1 MSSGDGA
8 ARPEVTPS
16 GGGASNLTPPGG
28 GASNLTPK
36 VAWLLAATFIVAVA
50 GLIYELIAATISS
63 YLLGDSIRQ
72 FSFVIGVFLSAM
84 GIGAWASRFVGDA
97 LSGFVRAQIALGAI
111 GGALGPVLFFS
122 YAIYGYVGLP
132 LYGGL
137 IAIGILSGMEIPLI
151 SRVMKEIGA
160 AEFRFENVLTADY
173 IGALAASL
181 AFPLL
186 IVPNL
191 PLMSASLA
199 FGILNL
205 LVAGFSLYLFS
216 DRLPKGL
223 WAAWGALLLG
233 SLVAF
238 GMSERMVSAVDA
250 RLFQDEVIF
259 SETTAYQSIV
269 ITRFDERYRLFLDH
283 SIQFDSLDEHRY
295 HEALV
300 HPAMGLV
307 ADARRV
313 LVLGGGDGMAVREVL
328 RHEGVEH
335 VTLVDLDPRVTDL
348 FATNPDLV
356 ALNDRALLDPRVE
369 IVNTDAWVWA
379 AEAATTGADI
389 YDVIIADL
397 PDPKSIALSK
407 LYSVEFYGMLI
418 ERLASHG
425 LIVTQAGSPT
435 FATEAF
441 WITEATLAATR
452 NPVQPG
458 GTLETVAYQTYL
470 PSFGNWGFVMA
481 GLALPDEA
489 RAPELPDG
497 LRYMTADMWVASQ
510 VFGVDQARPDDV
522 PANTIQGHPLVAAY
536 QRGWEYWFR

>member
-1 MSSGDGA
+1 MNSTEGAGDAG
-8 ARPEVTPS
+8 PE
-16 GGGASNLTPPGG
+16 LTPPGG
-28 GASNLTPK
+28 GASKVEAK

-84 GIGAWASRFVGDA
+84 GVGAWASRFVGDA

-122 YAIYGYVGLP
+122 YAIYGAVGLP

-137 IAIGILSGMEIPLI
+137 IAIGVLSGMEIPLI

-199 FGILNL
+199 FGLLNL
-205 LVAGFSLYLFS
+205 LVAGFSIYLFR
-216 DRLPKGL
+216 DRLGRGL
-223 WAAWGALLLG
+223 WLPWAALLLAT
-233 SLVAF
+233 LLAF

-250 RLFQDEVIF
+250 RLFQDEVIL
-259 SETTAYQSIV
+259 SETTSYQSIV

-307 ADARRV
+307 AGARRV

-335 VTLVDLDPRVTDL
+335 VTLVDLDPRVTEL
-348 FATNPDLV
+348 FATNADLV
-356 ALNDRALLDPRVE
+356 ALNGGALLDERVE
-369 IVNTDAWVWA
+369 VVNTDAWVWA
-379 AEAATTGADI
+379 AEADAAPF
-389 YDVIIADL
+389 DVIIADL

-407 LYSVEFYGMLI
+407 LYSVEFYGMLM
-418 ERLASHG
+418 ERLSSHG
-425 LIVTQAGSPT
+425 LLVTQAGSPT

-452 NPVQPG
+452 NPVAPG
-458 GTLETVAYQTYL
+458 GSLQTIAYQTYL

-481 GLALPDEA
+481 GQVLPDEA
-489 RAPELPDG
+489 RVPELPDG
-497 LRYMTADMWVASQ
+497 LRYMTADVWTASQ
-510 VFGVDQARPDDV
+510 VFGADQARPEAV
-522 PANTIQGHPLVAAY
+522 PVNTIQGHPLVAAY
-536 QRGWEYWFR
+536 QRGWEFWFR

>member
-1 MSSGDGA
+1 MNQTDGV
-8 ARPEVTPS
+8 RPE
-16 GGGASNLTPPGG
+16 
-28 GASNLTPK
+28 LTPK

-84 GIGAWASRFVGDA
+84 GIGAWVSRYVDDA

-122 YAIYGYVGLP
+122 YAIYGVVGLP

-137 IAIGILSGMEIPLI
+137 VAIGVLSGMEIPLI

-186 IVPNL
+186 IIPNL

-199 FGILNL
+199 FGALNL
-205 LVAGFSLYLFS
+205 LVAGFSLYLFA
-216 DRLPKGL
+216 DRLPRGL
-223 WAAWGALLLG
+223 WVPWGALLLAM
-233 SLVAF
+233 LVAL
-238 GMSERMVSAVDA
+238 GLSERMVSAVDA

-300 HPAMGLV
+300 HPAMGLAPSV
-307 ADARRV
+307 ARV

-335 VTLVDLDPRVTDL
+335 VTLVDLDPRVTEL

-356 ALNDRALLDPRVE
+356 ALNGGSLLDERVE
-369 IVNTDAWVWA
+369 IVNEDAWVWA
-379 AEAATTGADI
+379 AEASGSEAV

-407 LYSVEFYGMLI
+407 LYSVEFYAMLV

-425 LIVTQAGSPT
+425 LLVTQAGSPT

-441 WITEATLAATR
+441 WITDATLDAVR
-452 NPVQPG
+452 NPVEPG
-458 GTLETVAYQTYL
+458 GTLDTVAYQTYL

-481 GLALPDEA
+481 GPDLPAEG
-489 RAPELPDG
+489 RVPSLPEG
-497 LRYMTADMWVASQ
+497 LRYMTPELWEASQ
-510 VFGVDQARPDDV
+510 AFGLDQARPDDV
-522 PANTIQGHPLVAAY
+522 PVNTIQGHPLVAAY
-536 QRGWEYWFR
+536 QRGWEFWFR

>member
-1 MSSGDGA
+1 MTETTGGQA
-8 ARPEVTPS
+8 EPEN
-16 GGGASNLTPPGG
+16 GK
-28 GASNLTPK
+28 LTPK

-84 GIGAWASRFVGDA
+84 GVGAWASRFVGDA

-111 GGALGPVLFFS
+111 GGALGPVLFFA
-122 YAIYGYVGLP
+122 YAIYGAVGLP

-137 IAIGILSGMEIPLI
+137 IAIGLLSGMEIPLI

-216 DRLPKGL
+216 DRLPRPL
-223 WAAWGALLLG
+223 WWAWGGLLLAALL
-233 SLVAF
+233 AF

-307 ADARRV
+307 PDVRRV

-328 RHEGVEH
+328 RHEGVTH
-335 VTLVDLDPRVTDL
+335 VTLVDLDPRVTEL

-356 ALNDRALLDPRVE
+356 SLNGGALTDPRVE
-369 IVNTDAWVWA
+369 IVNADAWVWA
-379 AEAATTGADI
+379 AEAEASF
-389 YDVIIADL
+389 DVIIADL

-407 LYSVEFYGMLI
+407 LYSVEFYAMLA
-418 ERLASHG
+418 ERLSSHG
-425 LIVTQAGSPT
+425 LFVTQAGSPT

-452 NPVQPG
+452 NPTAPG
-458 GTLETVAYQTYL
+458 ETLGTLAYQTYL

-481 GLALPDEA
+481 GPALP
-489 RAPELPDG
+489 APGRSPDLPEG
-497 LRYMTADMWVASQ
+497 LRYMTAEVWQASQ
-510 VFGVDQARPDDV
+510 TFGADQARPGEV
-522 PANTIQGHPLVAAY
+522 PVNTIQGHPLVAAY
-536 QRGWEYWFR
+536 QSGWDYWFR

>member
-1 MSSGDGA
+1 MNEDIGV
-8 ARPEVTPS
+8 RPE
-16 GGGASNLTPPGG
+16 
-28 GASNLTPK
+28 LTPK

-84 GIGAWASRFVGDA
+84 GVGAWASRYVGNA

-111 GGALGPVLFFS
+111 GGALGPVLFFA
-122 YAIYGYVGLP
+122 YAIYGTVGLP

-137 IAIGILSGMEIPLI
+137 VLIGILSGMEIPLI

-199 FGILNL
+199 FGTLNL
-205 LVAGFSLYLFS
+205 LVAGFSLYLFR
-216 DRLPKGL
+216 DKLGRGL
-223 WAAWGALLLG
+223 WLPWGALLLC
-233 SLVAF
+233 SVVAF

-259 SETTAYQSIV
+259 SETTTYQSIV

-307 ADARRV
+307 PDARRV
-313 LVLGGGDGMAVREVL
+313 LILGGGDGMAAREVL
-328 RHEGVEH
+328 RHAGVEH
-335 VTLVDLDPRVTDL
+335 VTLVDLDPRVTEL
-348 FATNPDLV
+348 FATNSDLV
-356 ALNDRALLDPRVE
+356 ALNGAALQDARVE
-369 IVNTDAWVWA
+369 IVNADAWVWA
-379 AEAATTGADI
+379 AEAEGV

-397 PDPKSIALSK
+397 PDPKSIVLSK
-407 LYSVEFYGMLI
+407 LYSVEFYAMLA
-418 ERLASHG
+418 ERLSSYG
-425 LIVTQAGSPT
+425 LLVTQAGSPT

-441 WITEATLAATR
+441 WITEATLAGTR
-452 NPVQPG
+452 NPVSPG
-458 GTLETVAYQTYL
+458 GTLQTIAYQTYL
-470 PSFGNWGFVMA
+470 PSFGNWGFVIA
-481 GLALPDEA
+481 GQVLPDEA
-489 RAPELPDG
+489 RMPEMPEG
-497 LRYMTADMWVASQ
+497 LRYMTPEVWTASQ
-510 VFGVDQARPDDV
+510 VFGADQAQPDAAPV
-522 PANTIQGHPLVAAY
+522 NTIQGHPLVAAY
-536 QRGWEYWFR
+536 QRGWEFWFR

>member
-1 MSSGDGA
+1 M
-8 ARPEVTPS
+8 
-16 GGGASNLTPPGG
+16 
-28 GASNLTPK
+28 TPK
-36 VAWLLAATFIVAVA
+36 VAWLLAATFMVAVA

-72 FSFVIGVFLSAM
+72 FSFVIGVFLSSM

-97 LSGFVRAQIALGAI
+97 LSGFVRAQIALGAV
-111 GGALGPVLFFS
+111 GGALGPVLFFT
-122 YAIYGYVGLP
+122 YAIYGTVGLP

-137 IAIGILSGMEIPLI
+137 VAIGVLSGLEIPLI

-216 DRLPKGL
+216 DRLARGL
-223 WAAWGALLLG
+223 WGAWGALLLA

-300 HPAMGLV
+300 HPVMGLV
-307 ADARRV
+307 PDARRV

-335 VTLVDLDPRVTDL
+335 VTLVDLDPRVTEL
-348 FATNPDLV
+348 FATNPDLL
-356 ALNDRALLDPRVE
+356 ALNGGSLNDPRVE
-369 IVNTDAWVWA
+369 IVNADAWVWA
-379 AEAATTGADI
+379 AEASEV

-407 LYSVEFYGMLI
+407 LYSIEFYAMLI
-418 ERLASHG
+418 ERLTGQG
-425 LIVTQAGSPT
+425 LLVTQAGSPT

-441 WITEATLAATR
+441 WITDATLDATR
-452 NPVQPG
+452 NPNVPG
-458 GTLETVAYQTYL
+458 GTLETIAYQTYL

-481 GLALPDEA
+481 GAVLPAQA
-489 RAPELPDG
+489 RVPTLPEG
-497 LRYMTADMWVASQ
+497 LRYMTREVWEASQ
-510 VFGVDQARPDDV
+510 AFGVDQSQPDDV
-522 PANTIQGHPLVAAY
+522 IVNTIQGHPLVAAY

>member
-1 MSSGDGA
+1 MNADDGA
-8 ARPEVTPS
+8 ARPE
-16 GGGASNLTPPGG
+16 
-28 GASNLTPK
+28 LTPK

-84 GIGAWASRFVGDA
+84 GVGAWASRFVGDA

-122 YAIYGYVGLP
+122 YAIYGAVGLP

-199 FGILNL
+199 FGTLNL
-205 LVAGFSLYLFS
+205 LVAGFSIYLFR
-216 DRLPKGL
+216 DRLGRGL
-223 WAAWGALLLG
+223 WLPWGGLLLAT
-233 SLVAF
+233 LLAF
-238 GMSERMVSAVDA
+238 ALSERMVSAVDA

-259 SETTAYQSIV
+259 SETTGYQSIV

-335 VTLVDLDPRVTDL
+335 VTLVDLDPRVTEL
-348 FATNPDLV
+348 FATNADLV
-356 ALNDRALLDPRVE
+356 ALNGGALQDARVE
-369 IVNTDAWVWA
+369 VVNEDAWVWA
-379 AEAATTGADI
+379 AEADGT

-407 LYSVEFYGMLI
+407 LYSVEFYAMLV
-418 ERLASHG
+418 ERLSAQG
-425 LIVTQAGSPT
+425 LLVTQAGSPT

-441 WITEATLAATR
+441 WITEATLGATR
-452 NPVQPG
+452 NPTMPG
-458 GTLETVAYQTYL
+458 GTLDTIAYQTYL

-481 GLALPDEA
+481 GQMLPADA
-489 RAPELPDG
+489 RVPALPDG
-497 LRYMTADMWVASQ
+497 LRYMTPEVWTASQ
-510 VFGVDQARPDDV
+510 AFGVDQSRPAEV
-522 PANTIQGHPLVAAY
+522 PVNTIQGHPLVAAY
-536 QRGWEYWFR
+536 QRGWEFWFR

>member
-1 MSSGDGA
+1 M
-8 ARPEVTPS
+8 
-16 GGGASNLTPPGG
+16 
-28 GASNLTPK
+28 TPK
-36 VAWLLAATFIVAVA
+36 VAWLLAATFLVAVS

-72 FSFVIGVFLSAM
+72 FSFVIGVFLSSM
-84 GIGAWASRFVGDA
+84 GVGAWASRYVDDA

-122 YAIYGYVGLP
+122 YAIYGSVGLP

-137 IAIGILSGMEIPLI
+137 VIIGALSGMEIPLI

-186 IVPNL
+186 IIPNL

-199 FGILNL
+199 FGALNL
-205 LVAGFSLYLFS
+205 LVAGFSLYLFA
-216 DRLPKGL
+216 DRLPRGL
-223 WAAWGALLLG
+223 WVPWGALLLAMLAG
-233 SLVAF
+233 LVA
-238 GMSERMVSAVDA
+238 SERLVSAVDA

-269 ITRFDERYRLFLDH
+269 ITRFDDRYRLFLNH

-300 HPAMGLV
+300 HPAMGL
-307 ADARRV
+307 APSAARV

-328 RHEGVEH
+328 RHAGVEH

-348 FATNPDLV
+348 FATHPDLV
-356 ALNDRALLDPRVE
+356 ALNNGALNDPRVE
-369 IVNTDAWVWA
+369 IVNADAWVWA
-379 AEAATTGADI
+379 AEADGI

-397 PDPKSIALSK
+397 PDPRSIGLSK
-407 LYSVEFYGMLI
+407 LYTVEFYAMLV
-418 ERLASHG
+418 ERLSGHG
-425 LIVTQAGSPT
+425 LMVTQAGSPT

-452 NPVQPG
+452 NPMLPG
-458 GTLETVAYQTYL
+458 GSLDTLAYQTYL

-481 GLALPDEA
+481 GPALPADT
-489 RAPELPDG
+489 RVPDLPEG
-497 LRYMTADMWVASQ
+497 LRYLTLEVWEASQ
-510 VFGVDQARPDDV
+510 AFGVDQARPDQV
-522 PANTIQGHPLVAAY
+522 PVNTIQGHPLVAAY
-536 QRGWEYWFR
+536 QRGWEFWFR

>member
-1 MSSGDGA
+1 MTDNSTETG
-8 ARPEVTPS
+8 TPS
-16 GGGASNLTPPGG
+16 E
-28 GASNLTPK
+28 LTPK
-36 VAWLLAATFIVAVA
+36 VAWLLAATFVVAVA

-84 GIGAWASRFVGDA
+84 GVGAWVSRFVGDA
-97 LSGFVRAQIALGAI
+97 LAGFVRAQMALGVI
-111 GGALGPVLFFS
+111 GGALGPLLFFT
-122 YAIYGYVGLP
+122 YAFYGAVGLP

-137 IAIGILSGMEIPLI
+137 IAIGVLSGMEIPLI

-191 PLMSASLA
+191 PLMAASIA

-205 LVAGFSLYLFS
+205 LVAGLSLYLFR
-216 DRLPKGL
+216 DRIGRGL
-223 WAAWGALLLG
+223 WLAWAGFLLAAIA
-233 SLVAF
+233 AF
-238 GMSERMVSAVDA
+238 GLSGRMVSAVDA

-259 SETTAYQSIV
+259 SETTPYQSII

-295 HEALV
+295 HEMLV
-300 HPAMGLV
+300 HPSMGLV
-307 ADARRV
+307 PDARNV

-328 RHEGVEH
+328 RHDGVER
-335 VTLVDLDPRVTDL
+335 VVLVDLDPRVTEL

-356 ALNDRALLDPRVE
+356 ALNGGSLQDERVE
-369 IVNTDAWVWA
+369 IVNADAGVWD
-379 AEAATTGADI
+379 AEGHGGEAFDI
-389 YDVIIADL
+389 ITADL

-407 LYSVEFYGMLI
+407 LYSVEFYSMLM
-418 ERLASHG
+418 ERLSGVG
-425 LIVTQAGSPT
+425 LFVTQAGSPT
-435 FATEAF
+435 FASDAF

-452 NPVQPG
+452 NPMAPG
-458 GTLETVAYQTYL
+458 QGMETLAYQVYL

-481 GLALPDEA
+481 GPGVPDDA
-489 RAPELPDG
+489 RVPELPEG
-497 LRYMTADMWVASQ
+497 LRFLNSEVWRGAQAFSE
-510 VFGVDQARPDDV
+510 DQLPAGDV
-522 PANTIQGHPLVAAY
+522 PVNTIQGHPLVAAY
-536 QRGWEYWFR
+536 QRGWDFWFR

>member
-1 MSSGDGA
+1 MS
-8 ARPEVTPS
+8 ETT
-16 GGGASNLTPPGG
+16 GGQAEPDNGG
-28 GASNLTPK
+28 LTPK

-84 GIGAWASRFVGDA
+84 GVGAWASRFVGDA
-97 LSGFVRAQIALGAI
+97 LAAFVRAQIALGAI

-122 YAIYGYVGLP
+122 YAIYGSVGLP

-137 IAIGILSGMEIPLI
+137 VAIGVLSGMEIPLI

-216 DRLPKGL
+216 DRLARGL
-223 WAAWGALLLG
+223 WWAWGALLLA
-233 SLVAF
+233 SLLAF

-269 ITRFDERYRLFLDH
+269 ITRFDERFRLFLDH

-328 RHEGVEH
+328 RHAGVEH
-335 VTLVDLDPRVTDL
+335 VTLVDLDPRVTEL
-348 FATNPDLV
+348 FSTNPDLV
-356 ALNDRALLDPRVE
+356 SLNEGALTDPRVE
-369 IVNTDAWVWA
+369 IVNADAWVWA
-379 AEAATTGADI
+379 AEAEGTF
-389 YDVIIADL
+389 DVIIADL

-407 LYSVEFYGMLI
+407 LYSIEFYAMLA
-418 ERLASHG
+418 ERLSSHG
-425 LIVTQAGSPT
+425 LLVTQAGSPT

-452 NPVQPG
+452 NPIAPG
-458 GTLETVAYQTYL
+458 ETLETVAYQTYL

-481 GLALPDEA
+481 GQSLPATD

-497 LRYMTADMWVASQ
+497 LRYLTAEVWQAAQ
-510 VFGVDQARPDDV
+510 AFGVDQVQPEDV
-522 PANTIQGHPLVAAY
+522 PVNTIQGHPLVAAY
-536 QRGWEYWFR
+536 QRGWEFWFR

>member
-1 MSSGDGA
+1 MTPTDGGAGA
-8 ARPEVTPS
+8 ARPE
-16 GGGASNLTPPGG
+16 
-28 GASNLTPK
+28 LTPK

-84 GIGAWASRFVGDA
+84 GVGAWASRFVGDA

-111 GGALGPVLFFS
+111 GGALGPVLFFT
-122 YAIYGYVGLP
+122 YAIYGTVGMP

-137 IAIGILSGMEIPLI
+137 IAIGVLSGMEIPLI

-199 FGILNL
+199 FGTLNL
-205 LVAGFSLYLFS
+205 LVAGFSLYLFR
-216 DRLPKGL
+216 DKLGRGL
-223 WAAWGALLLG
+223 WVPWGGLLLA
-233 SLVAF
+233 SLLAF

-307 ADARRV
+307 PDARRV

-328 RHEGVEH
+328 RHEGVEQ
-335 VTLVDLDPRVTDL
+335 VTLVDLDPRVTEL

-356 ALNDRALLDPRVE
+356 ALNGGALTDTRVE
-369 IVNTDAWVWA
+369 IVNEDAWVWA
-379 AEAATTGADI
+379 AEQSDAV

-407 LYSVEFYGMLI
+407 LYSVEFYAMLV
-418 ERLASHG
+418 ERLAGHG
-425 LIVTQAGSPT
+425 LLVTQAGSPT

-441 WITEATLAATR
+441 WITEATLDATR
-452 NPVQPG
+452 NPAMPG

-481 GLALPDEA
+481 GPAVPAEE
-489 RAPELPDG
+489 REPVLPDG
-497 LRYMTADMWVASQ
+497 LRWMTPEVWAASQ
-510 VFGVDQARPDDV
+510 AFGVDQARPDSV
-522 PANTIQGHPLVAAY
+522 PVNTIQGHPLAAAY
-536 QRGWEYWFR
+536 QRGWEFWFR

>member
-1 MSSGDGA
+1 MSTAPRG
-8 ARPEVTPS
+8 RTE
-16 GGGASNLTPPGG
+16 
-28 GASNLTPK
+28 LTPK

-84 GIGAWASRFVGDA
+84 GVGAWVSRFVGDA

-122 YAIYGYVGLP
+122 YAIYGTVGLP

-151 SRVMKEIGA
+151 SRVMKDIGA

-186 IVPNL
+186 IIPNL

-199 FGILNL
+199 FGTLNL
-205 LVAGFSLYLFS
+205 LVAGFSLYLFR
-216 DRLPKGL
+216 DRLGRTL
-223 WAAWGALLLG
+223 WVPWGGLLLA
-233 SLVAF
+233 SLLAF

-307 ADARRV
+307 PDARRV

-335 VTLVDLDPRVTDL
+335 VTLVDLDPRVTEL

-356 ALNDRALLDPRVE
+356 ALNGGALTDARVE

-379 AEAATTGADI
+379 AEGATNGGGV

-407 LYSVEFYGMLI
+407 LYSVEFYAMLT
-418 ERLASHG
+418 ERLAGHG
-425 LIVTQAGSPT
+425 LLVTQAGSPT

-452 NPVQPG
+452 NPVSPG
-458 GTLETVAYQTYL
+458 GTLQTIAYQTYL

-481 GLALPDEA
+481 GSVLPHA
-489 RAPELPDG
+489 SRAPVLPEG
-497 LRYMTADMWVASQ
+497 LRHMTPEVWAASQ
-510 VFGVDQARPDDV
+510 VFGVDQSRPDGV
-522 PANTIQGHPLVAAY
+522 SVNTIQGHPLVAAY

>member
-1 MSSGDGA
+1 MNESLQ
-8 ARPEVTPS
+8 ET
-16 GGGASNLTPPGG
+16 NQTE
-28 GASNLTPK
+28 LTPK
-36 VAWLLAATFIVAVA
+36 VMWLLAATFVVAVA

-84 GIGAWASRFVGDA
+84 GIGAWVSRFVGDA
-97 LSGFVRAQIALGAI
+97 LNGFVRAQLALGVV
-111 GGALGPVLFFS
+111 GGALGPLLFFT
-122 YAIYGYVGLP
+122 YAIYGNVGLP

-137 IAIGILSGMEIPLI
+137 VAIGILSGMEIPLI
-151 SRVMKEIGA
+151 TRVMKEIGA

-205 LVAGFSLYLFS
+205 LVAGMSLWLFR
-216 DRLPKGL
+216 DRLGRGL
-223 WAAWGALLLG
+223 WVPWAGF
-233 SLVAF
+233 LVA
-238 GMSERMVSAVDA
+238 GCAAIVMSERLVSAVDA

-259 SETTAYQSIV
+259 SETTSYQSIV
-269 ITRFDERYRLFLDH
+269 ITRFDDRYRLFLDH

-307 ADARRV
+307 PDVRSV

-328 RHEGVEH
+328 RHAGVER
-335 VTLVDLDPRVTDL
+335 VVLVDLDPRVTEL
-348 FATNPDLV
+348 FSTNPDLV
-356 ALNDRALLDPRVE
+356 ALNDGALLDERVE
-369 IVNTDAWVWA
+369 VVNTDAWVWA
-379 AEAATTGADI
+379 AEVHGDEVF
-389 YDVIIADL
+389 DVIIADL

-407 LYSVEFYGMLI
+407 LYSVEFYAMLM
-418 ERLASHG
+418 ERLSSVG
-425 LIVTQAGSPT
+425 TLVTQAGSPT
-435 FATEAF
+435 FAADAF

-452 NPVQPG
+452 NPLAPG
-458 GTLETVAYQTYL
+458 QGLATVPYQVYL
-470 PSFGNWGFVMA
+470 PSFGNWGFVLA
-481 GLALPDEA
+481 GPSVLAEG
-489 RAPELPDG
+489 RAPVLPDG
-497 LRYMTADMWVASQ
+497 LRYWNDGLWEAAQAFGEDQYPAS
-510 VFGVDQARPDDV
+510 DV
-522 PANTIQGHPLVAAY
+522 PPNTIQGHPLVAAY
-536 QRGWEYWFR
+536 QRGWDFWFR

>member
-1 MSSGDGA
+1 MNQTDGA
-8 ARPEVTPS
+8 GSGPEVTPA
-16 GGGASNLTPPGG
+16 GLE
-28 GASNLTPK
+28 PK

-84 GIGAWASRFVGDA
+84 GVGAWASRFVGDA

-122 YAIYGYVGLP
+122 YAIYGTVGLP

-199 FGILNL
+199 FGVLNL

-216 DRLPKGL
+216 DRLGRGL
-223 WAAWGALLLG
+223 WGAWGALLLA
-233 SLVAF
+233 SLVAL

-300 HPAMGLV
+300 HPAMGL
-307 ADARRV
+307 APSHARV

-335 VTLVDLDPRVTDL
+335 VTLVDLDPRVTEL

-356 ALNDRALLDPRVE
+356 ALNGGALLDPRVE
-369 IVNTDAWVWA
+369 VVNADAWVWA
-379 AEAATTGADI
+379 AETSGAV

-397 PDPKSIALSK
+397 PDPKSISLSK
-407 LYSVEFYGMLI
+407 LYSVEFYGMLL
-418 ERLASHG
+418 EHLAGFG
-425 LIVTQAGSPT
+425 LLVTQAGSPT

-441 WITEATLAATR
+441 WITDATLDATR
-452 NPVQPG
+452 NPTVPE

-481 GLALPDEA
+481 GPALPAEA
-489 RAPELPDG
+489 RVPDLPEG
-497 LRYMTADMWVASQ
+497 LRYMTAEVWNASQ
-510 VFGVDQARPDDV
+510 AFGVDQGRPETV
-522 PANTIQGHPLVAAY
+522 PVNTIQGHPLVAAY
-536 QRGWEYWFR
+536 QRGWEFWFR

>member
-1 MSSGDGA
+1 MTQTSDNGA
-8 ARPEVTPS
+8 APE
-16 GGGASNLTPPGG
+16 
-28 GASNLTPK
+28 LTPK
-36 VAWLLAATFIVAVA
+36 VAWLLAATFVVAVA

-63 YLLGDSIRQ
+63 YLLGDSVRQ

-84 GIGAWASRFVGDA
+84 GVGAWVSRFVGDA
-97 LSGFVRAQIALGAI
+97 LGAFVRVQIALGAI
-111 GGALGPVLFFS
+111 GGALGPLLFFT
-122 YAIYGYVGLP
+122 YAIYGAVGLP

-151 SRVMKEIGA
+151 TRVMKEIGA

-205 LVAGFSLYLFS
+205 LVAGLSLYLFR
-216 DRLPKGL
+216 DRLGRGL
-223 WAAWGALLLG
+223 WLPWGALLVAG
-233 SLVAF
+233 VVAF
-238 GMSERMVSAVDA
+238 AMSERLVSAVDA

-259 SETTAYQSIV
+259 SETTLYQSIV
-269 ITRFDERYRLFLDH
+269 ITRFDDRYRLFLDH

-307 ADARRV
+307 PDARSV

-328 RHEGVEH
+328 RHPGVER
-335 VTLVDLDPRVTDL
+335 VVLVDLDPRVTEL
-348 FATNPDLV
+348 FVTNPDLI
-356 ALNDRALLDPRVE
+356 ALNDGALLDERVE
-369 IVNTDAWVWA
+369 IVNMDAWVWA
-379 AEAATTGADI
+379 VEAHGDEVF
-389 YDVIIADL
+389 DVIIADL

-407 LYSVEFYGMLI
+407 LYSVEFYGMLM
-418 ERLASHG
+418 ERLAGTG
-425 LIVTQAGSPT
+425 LMVTQAGSPT
-435 FATEAF
+435 FAAEAF
-441 WITEATLAATR
+441 WIVEATLAGTR
-452 NPVQPG
+452 NPVAPG
-458 GTLETVAYQTYL
+458 QGLGTVPYQVYL

-481 GLALPDEA
+481 GPNVPAAARLPDL
-489 RAPELPDG
+489 PEG
-497 LRYMTADMWVASQ
+497 LRYLNGDLWGAAQ
-510 VFGVDQARPDDV
+510 VFGEDQLPTGDV
-522 PANTIQGHPLVAAY
+522 SVNTIQGHPLVSAY
-536 QRGWEYWFR
+536 QRGWTYWFR

>member
-1 MSSGDGA
+1 MSQTDGA
-8 ARPEVTPS
+8 GSDPTRPE
-16 GGGASNLTPPGG
+16 
-28 GASNLTPK
+28 LTPK

-84 GIGAWASRFVGDA
+84 GVGAWVSRYVDDA
-97 LSGFVRAQIALGAI
+97 LGAFVRAQIALGAI

-122 YAIYGYVGLP
+122 YAIYGSVGLP

-137 IAIGILSGMEIPLI
+137 VAIGILSGMEIPLI

-186 IVPNL
+186 IIPNL

-199 FGILNL
+199 FGALNL
-205 LVAGFSLYLFS
+205 LVAGFSLYLFA

-223 WAAWGALLLG
+223 WVPWGGLLLAM
-233 SLVAF
+233 LLAL
-238 GMSERMVSAVDA
+238 GMSERLVSAVDA

-269 ITRFDERYRLFLDH
+269 ITRFDDRYRLFLDH

-300 HPAMGLV
+300 HPAMGLAPSV
-307 ADARRV
+307 ARV

-328 RHEGVEH
+328 RHDGVEH
-335 VTLVDLDPRVTDL
+335 VTLVDLDPRVTEL

-356 ALNDRALLDPRVE
+356 ALNGGALLDDRVE
-369 IVNTDAWVWA
+369 VVNADAWVWA
-379 AEAATTGADI
+379 AEASGEA

-407 LYSVEFYGMLI
+407 LYSVEFYAMLI
-418 ERLASHG
+418 ERLSSHG
-425 LIVTQAGSPT
+425 LLVTQAGSPT

-441 WITEATLAATR
+441 WITDATLDATR
-452 NPVQPG
+452 NPVEPG

-481 GLALPDEA
+481 GPALPAETRVPDL
-489 RAPELPDG
+489 PEG
-497 LRYMTADMWVASQ
+497 LRYLTAEVWVAAQ
-510 VFGVDQARPDDV
+510 VFGVDQGRPDV
-522 PANTIQGHPLVAAY
+522 VEVNTIQGHPLVAAY
-536 QRGWEYWFR
+536 QRGWEFWFR

>member
-1 MSSGDGA
+1 MTRGSGAAD
-8 ARPEVTPS
+8 ARPE
-16 GGGASNLTPPGG
+16 
-28 GASNLTPK
+28 LTPK
-36 VAWLLAATFIVAVA
+36 VAWLLAATFVVAVA

-111 GGALGPVLFFS
+111 GGALGPLLFFT
-122 YAIYGYVGLP
+122 YAIYGAVGLP

-137 IAIGILSGMEIPLI
+137 VAIGILSGMEIPLI
-151 SRVMKEIGA
+151 TRVMKEIGA

-216 DRLPKGL
+216 DRLARGL
-223 WAAWGALLLG
+223 WLPWGALLLAMCA
-233 SLVAF
+233 AF
-238 GMSERMVSAVDA
+238 VMSERLVSAVDA

-259 SETTAYQSIV
+259 SETTSYQSIV
-269 ITRFDERYRLFLDH
+269 ITRFDDRYRLFLDH

-307 ADARRV
+307 PDARSV

-328 RHEGVEH
+328 RHEGVAR
-335 VTLVDLDPRVTDL
+335 VVLVDLDPRVTEL

-356 ALNDRALLDPRVE
+356 TLNAGALNDPRVE
-369 IVNTDAWVWA
+369 IVNEDAWVWA
-379 AEAATTGADI
+379 AETHGDEVF
-389 YDVIIADL
+389 DVIIGDL

-407 LYSVEFYGMLI
+407 LYSVEFYAMLM
-418 ERLASHG
+418 ERLAGNG
-425 LIVTQAGSPT
+425 LLVTQAGSPT

-452 NPVQPG
+452 NPMAPG
-458 GTLETVAYQTYL
+458 QGLATISYHIYL

-481 GLALPDEA
+481 GPAVPDA
-489 RAPELPDG
+489 DRAPNLPEG
-497 LRYMTADMWVASQ
+497 LRFLTAEVWQAAQ
-510 VFGVDQARPDDV
+510 AFGVDQSRPDEV
-522 PANTIQGHPLVAAY
+522 PTNTIQGHPLVAAY
-536 QRGWEYWFR
+536 QRGWDFWFR